1 MAYVTNFA
9 HHLVIAGVP
18 LSTPAWEH
26 TNLYALYSGADVRGQ
41 NRVMPGA
48 VGVMPLRRRP
58 TETNRTI
65 SLAIFGDRSWDGT
78 TNPDATLGLVNNL
91 NHLLTNVVD
100 PLLTANSTALA
111 QIVGNGPTKVATLQ
125 VVGFEVSDDPL
136 SPAAVY
142 ASMDVTLIEGAFL

>member
-9 HHLVIAGVP
+9 HHLVINDVP

-26 TNLYALYSGADVRGQ
+26 LDLYTLYSGANVRGQ
-41 NRVMPGA
+41 NRIMPGA

-58 TETNRTI
+58 TETSRTI
-65 SLAIFGDRSWDGT
+65 SLAVFGNQAWDGT
-78 TNPDATLGLVNNL
+78 PYPDPVLGLAVNL
-91 NHLLTNVVD
+91 QHLLTNVVD
-100 PLLTANSTALA
+100 PLLTANSTAVA

-125 VVGFEVSDDPL
+125 VLGFEVSDESL
-136 SPAAVY
+136 SPGAVY

>member
-9 HHLVIAGVP
+9 HHLVINNVP

-26 TNLYALYSGADVRGQ
+26 TNLYALYSSANVRGQ

-58 TETNRTI
+58 TETSRTI
-65 SLAIFGDRSWDGT
+65 ALVVFGDRAWDGST
-78 TNPDATLGLVNNL
+78 YTDAKAGLVTNL
-91 NHLLTNVVD
+91 DHLLTNVID
-100 PLLTANSTALA
+100 PLLTANSTAVA
-111 QIVGNGPTKVATLQ
+111 QIVGNGATRVASLQ
-125 VVGFEVSDDPL
+125 VLGFEISDDPL